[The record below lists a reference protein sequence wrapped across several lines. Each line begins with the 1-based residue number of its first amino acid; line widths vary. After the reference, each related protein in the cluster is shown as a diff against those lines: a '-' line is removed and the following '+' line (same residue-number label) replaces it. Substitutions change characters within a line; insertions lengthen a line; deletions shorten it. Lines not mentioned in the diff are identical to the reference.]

1 MPKRTS
7 YAQGT
12 PSWVDLQTTDQEA
25 AKSFYGE
32 LFGWQYDDQLIPG
45 GATYSM
51 ALKDGELVAAIS
63 PLSPDMAAAGRPP
76 TWNTYIT
83 VDDVDAASAAVE
95 GAGGQVLMQPFD
107 VIDAGRM
114 SAVADPSGA
123 VVCLWQANEH
133 IGATLVN
140 EPGSLIW
147 NELITDDGEAAFA
160 FYDEVLGLSAEAS
173 DLGGNPYTVFKV
185 GDDMVGGSMA
195 PPMEGIPNHW
205 HVYFAVD
212 ELEPSLEKARQLG
225 AQVLAGPLPTPIGSM
240 VTLSDPQGAWFS
252 LFEPVA
258 QAD

>member
-1 MPKRTS
+1 
-7 YAQGT
+7 
-12 PSWVDLQTTDQEA
+12 
-25 AKSFYGE
+25 
-32 LFGWQYDDQLIPG
+32 
-45 GATYSM
+45 
-51 ALKDGELVAAIS
+51 
-63 PLSPDMAAAGRPP
+63 MAAAGRPP